1 MPPRAKPVSA
11 SRSEMV
17 ELILPNDANP
27 YGFIMGGRV
36 MHLVDICGALAASR
50 HAEGYVV
57 TASID
62 SMAFLRPIRVG
73 DLIVL
78 KSSVNAVNDT
88 SMEVGVK
95 IWGEEIL
102 TQRRFVTG
110 SAYVTYVHMAG
121 PDFRP
126 TEVPDLILETPEDER
141 RHAGAADRRALRL
154 QLRDQLRERAR
165 QAGGEVR

>member
-27 YGFIMGGRV
+27 YGYIMGGRV

-154 QLRDQLRERAR
+154 QLRDQLRDRAR

>member
-1 MPPRAKPVSA
+1 MISTSKPVSA
-11 SRSEMV
+11 SRSEMT

-27 YGFIMGGRV
+27 YGYILGGRV
-36 MHLVDICGALAASR
+36 MHLVDICGVMAASR

-78 KSSVNAVNDT
+78 RASVNAVHET

-102 TQRRFVTG
+102 TQRKFVTG

-126 TEVPDLILETPEDER
+126 TEVPELILETDEDRRRNSDAMER
-141 RHAGAADRRALRL
+141 RTTRLALRDA
-154 QLRDQLRERAR
+154 LRKRAR
-165 QAGGEVR
+165 